1 MGERSH
7 YRAQPCSGTNPR
19 KCQDL
24 GDSILLILGSFIL
37 LNVGIN
43 VVTLLRRHL
52 KSSLRTLFRHVF
64 PKDKQASCVGSHR
77 MCMRCSV
84 DPKKLRSRVSSRF
97 RHRPSFLLGHPNH
110 LDSWIPD
117 SKDEKAS
124 GCCWMPPQCG
134 RAGAPTEAP
143 RGLWKEGVV
152 GAGEAPPVTALK
164 SRATF
169 YSRQETS
176 SKLRRMSKVDV
187 LPGRLPQESKTKT
200 PDYDPAQAPAR
211 AQTRPPVQPP
221 AHAPANAQTFAS
233 AHPPEHTPPPPQ
245 AETCSRGH
253 AHEHTS
259 AQAQAFSPVDPTGHT
274 PAKAQ
279 NFSSTHPSEH
289 APPQAQT
296 CSTFHPPEH
305 TTPQAQT
312 PSPALTPEHSP
323 AQVHGPEHT
332 SAHTPA
338 QAQAQ
343 APSNASTQSLGHTSL
358 CTLTHAHLTYTH
370 ANTLVPPPPSA
381 PVPPPTSAPAT
392 TPALAPTPAPVPISA
407 TTSVPVQVMALTT
420 TPFPSTTPTPILA
433 SIPSTLS
440 AFSQGLSS
448 GQVVYDA
455 RRVKQNV
462 VHVCPPQNSGYSR
475 KDLGTVCRPQEGH
488 GLVSSGTA
496 EQTLK
501 QCSGDS
507 AKPSTGSILGYL
519 ELGNMEW
526 KISNDAKDKFVQSKT
541 FPYCSFHPCSSEKRN
556 TDPQAPV
563 YPKFLVYSKDAAPS
577 QPCFHSP
584 TSAQSSPCA
593 MPPPCTLSLPLVS
606 PRSFV
611 LHQHSN
617 HHKPSALI
625 QPPTFPPTS
634 KSPPSVLSSQGPIP
648 PQLAT
653 TSQTPNQPQPPELR
667 ESLGL
672 NQGSVL
678 QRTPGPARECRVS
691 RNPGLTPNPGLH
703 KNPLGTDSVQA
714 LGPHQTRKLFRS
726 EAVPRKEDAGQ
737 HIPWTSV
744 PPSQNSCSPK
754 AQVTYN
760 DLQTFSEVPVLIE
773 LQSSSRRA
781 GSQDWVYH
789 AMDTVPPACQ
799 NYRQMSTPPKTSWKP
814 YCPGSGTRLGHV
826 VFDARQRQFRAG
838 RDKCEALSPRR
849 LHRETSNNSPET
861 IKVWGYQGTD
871 MHEE

>member
-1 MGERSH
+1 MGEQTH
-7 YRAQPCSGTNPR
+7 YRAQLCSGTNPR
-19 KCQDL
+19 KCQEL

-43 VVTLLRRHL
+43 VVTLLWRHL

-84 DPKKLRSRVSSRF
+84 DPKNLCSTVSSRF

-117 SKDEKAS
+117 TKHEKAS

-134 RAGAPTEAP
+134 RAGAPMEAP
-143 RGLWKEGVV
+143 RGLWKERVV
-152 GAGEAPPVTALK
+152 GAGEAPLVTALK

-187 LPGRLPQESKTKT
+187 LPLRLAQESKMKN
-200 PDYDPAQAPAR
+200 PDYDPAQAAAR

-221 AHAPANAQTFAS
+221 VHA
-233 AHPPEHTPPPPQ
+233 
-245 AETCSRGH
+245 
-253 AHEHTS
+253 
-259 AQAQAFSPVDPTGHT
+259 

-279 NFSSTHPSEH
+279 TFSSAHP
-289 APPQAQT
+289 
-296 CSTFHPPEH
+296 
-305 TTPQAQT
+305 
-312 PSPALTPEHSP
+312 
-323 AQVHGPEHT
+323 PEHT

-343 APSNASTQSLGHTSL
+343 APSNASAQSLGHTSV

-392 TPALAPTPAPVPISA
+392 TPALAPTPAPVPVSA
-407 TTSVPVQVMALTT
+407 TTSVPVLVMALTT
-420 TPFPSTTPTPILA
+420 TPVPSTTPTPILA

-475 KDLGTVCRPQEGH
+475 KDLGTVSRPQEGH

-563 YPKFLVYSKDAAPS
+563 YPQFLVYSKDAAPS

-617 HHKPSALI
+617 HQKPSALI

-648 PQLAT
+648 PQLST
-653 TSQTPNQPQPPELR
+653 TSQTPNQPKPPELR

-678 QRTPGPARECRVS
+678 QRAPGPAKGCSVP

-714 LGPHQTRKLFRS
+714 LGPHQTRKLFTS

-737 HIPWTSV
+737 HRPWTSV

-789 AMDTVPPACQ
+789 PMDTVPPACQ

-814 YCPGSGTRLGHV
+814 YCPGSGSRLGHV

-849 LHRETSNNSPET
+849 LHRETSNNSRRPSRSGDIRGQICMRNKET
-861 IKVWGYQGTD
+861 SEVSCGCVRTSTPAPS
-871 MHEE
+871 HRA